1 MATSN
6 PDLEKLSNRIAT
18 WLSITSTF
26 VALLLSIVTFF
37 LDRQLQ
43 KVETEGKQTAE
54 KADRLLREFETQR
67 RLKQTDYELVAKNLP
82 NLAQE
87 DAANRTLKINFI
99 TLILGLEEA
108 EKLFAGLKSS
118 ENQELK
124 SIANTGNR
132 IVQAQRRVEN
142 ATYARAFA
150 LERQGFEALI
160 QGDYDKAIAAFA
172 EAEANYPQF
181 HSVYE
186 IANLLRQRRNEL
198 NDVDKRKAILQEII
212 EKYSWKAPPD
222 AIERLKELSR

>member
-6 PDLEKLSNRIAT
+6 PDLEKPSNRIAT
-18 WLSITSTF
+18 WLSIASTF
-26 VALLLSIVTFF
+26 VALLLSIATFF

-142 ATYARAFA
+142 ATYARALA